1 MTILDQNTNNLT
13 DMPRFSD
20 GSINLQELIR
30 VMAKTLINAIM
41 DAQADEACEQ
51 GNQRNGYRE
60 RGLMT
65 CVGKLNLFIPKLK
78 HRNIFS

>member
-30 VMAKTLINAIM
+30 VMAETLINAIM

-51 GNQRNGYRE
+51 GNQRNGLSRA
-60 RGLMT
+60 RIDDLRRKT
-65 CVGKLNLFIPKLK
+65 KSVHSKT
-78 HRNIFS
+78 